1 MKFRDLTSS
10 LTTTTS
16 KGRGGA
22 YSMITH
28 GRNSAL
34 PANLQPVTCLSQRD
48 HVPATT
54 LPHGRDP
61 FDGATPVLAYQGAY
75 YATESTD
82 SDLRLPVLLMR
93 APALPTE
100 EGGGPG
106 D

>member
-1 MKFRDLTSS
+1 
-10 LTTTTS
+10 
-16 KGRGGA
+16 
-22 YSMITH
+22 MITH

-34 PANLQPVTCLSQRD
+34 PANLQSVTCLSQRD

-54 LPHGRDP
+54 LPHARDP